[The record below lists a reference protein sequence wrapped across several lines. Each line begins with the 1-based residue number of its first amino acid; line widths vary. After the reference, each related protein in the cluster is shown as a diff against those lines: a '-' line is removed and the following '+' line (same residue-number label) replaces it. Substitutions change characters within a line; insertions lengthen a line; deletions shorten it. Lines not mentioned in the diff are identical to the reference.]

1 MRDIGGICI
10 CGLNIYIA
18 RPSLGRKLCDRLDSG
33 LNWEQLL
40 GHTSL
45 DSSWLIMQFDEE

>member
-1 MRDIGGICI
+1 MYMWTVY
-10 CGLNIYIA
+10 IYIA
-18 RPSLGRKLCDRLDSG
+18 RPSLGGKLCDRLDSG

-40 GHTSL
+40 AHTSL